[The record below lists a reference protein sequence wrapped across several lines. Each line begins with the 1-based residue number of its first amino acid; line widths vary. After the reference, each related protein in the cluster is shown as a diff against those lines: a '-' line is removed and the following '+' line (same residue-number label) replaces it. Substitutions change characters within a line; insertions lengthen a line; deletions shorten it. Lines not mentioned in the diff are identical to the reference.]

1 VARRDTFVLYDLDV
15 VVERIEGDCTCRM
28 RVGDRVRL
36 QSGKLSVPSGE
47 FCLYA
52 LQAAIPLL
60 PAKQRAGHPA
70 DWMETDTRVTCP
82 DPACRLIMRIDRV
95 GRRTLR
101 HDEVSAVLYRS
112 GGKRRRSS
120 GWKGATPPSVSPGP
134 RPPHREPSATKRA
147 PVSPLAPAGRGG
159 KRRSSRRG
167 GRGA

>member
-1 VARRDTFVLYDLDV
+1 VARRRDRFTLYDLEV
-15 VVERIEGDCTCRM
+15 VVERIDGQCTCSM

-36 QSGKLSVPSGE
+36 GSGKLSLPAGRD

-60 PAKQRAGHPA
+60 PAKQRPGQPA

-101 HDEVSAVLYRS
+101 HDDVSAVPL
-112 GGKRRRSS
+112 
-120 GWKGATPPSVSPGP
+120 TPG
-134 RPPHREPSATKRA
+134 
-147 PVSPLAPAGRGG
+147 GRGG
-159 KRRSSRRG
+159 KRRSPRRG
-167 GRGA
+167 ARGA